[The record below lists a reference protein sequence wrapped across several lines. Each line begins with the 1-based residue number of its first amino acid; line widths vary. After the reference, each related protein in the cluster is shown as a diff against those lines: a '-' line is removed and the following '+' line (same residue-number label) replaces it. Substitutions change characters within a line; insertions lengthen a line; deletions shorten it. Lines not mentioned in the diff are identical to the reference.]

1 MDTSNPAVLVNAELL
16 KRFPGRRV
24 RCVVK
29 VVRAEGNSA
38 FAGLTSDGM
47 HISVKQTS
55 PIASLSQFVEVIGVT
70 DSDRSLRAE
79 ICTNFGD
86 NFDMAS
92 FNQLVQMA
100 NSEQQP
106 LFI

>member
-1 MDTSNPAVLVNAELL
+1 MDTSNPAALVNAELL
-16 KRFPGRRV
+16 KRYVGRRV

-38 FAGLTSDGM
+38 FAGLTSDSM
-47 HISVKQTS
+47 HISIKQAS
-55 PIASLSQFVEVIGVT
+55 PISSLSQFVEVIGVV

-100 NSEQQP
+100 NSDYQP
-106 LFI
+106 LFM